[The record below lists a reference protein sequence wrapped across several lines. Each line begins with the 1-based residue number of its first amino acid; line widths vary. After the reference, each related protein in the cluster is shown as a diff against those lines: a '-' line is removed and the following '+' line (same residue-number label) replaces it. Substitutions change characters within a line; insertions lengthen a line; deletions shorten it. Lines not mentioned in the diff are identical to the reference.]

1 MHSSKRSPKQ
11 SPKQSPKRTIQIAF
25 AIFCLA
31 LLAAAPASARTTKKS
46 GHKATKTSVKS
57 GKHGKGKVRR
67 VARGAWKRHGQQG
80 IKEDRTRAIQSA
92 LIRER
97 YLDGD
102 VNGVWDTR
110 TQAAMQRFQS
120 DNGWQ
125 SKVLPDARALIKLGL
140 GPDHTGLL
148 NPETAAIPTISTTAG
163 KSSAGTGNIQQ

>member
-1 MHSSKRSPKQ
+1 LHSS
-11 SPKQSPKRTIQIAF
+11 KQSPKRTIQLVI

-31 LLAAAPASARTTKKS
+31 LLVAAPASARTTKKS
-46 GHKATKTSVKS
+46 GHKASGHATKTSVKS
-57 GKHGKGKVRR
+57 GKHAKGKNKVRR
-67 VARGAWKRHGQQG
+67 TRGAWKRHGQQG

-97 YLDGD
+97 YLAGD
-102 VNGVWDTR
+102 ANGVWDTR
-110 TQAAMQRFQS
+110 TQAAMQKFQS

-148 NPETAAIPTISTTAG
+148 NPETAVIPTVSTSAG
-163 KSSAGTGNIQQ
+163 KSSAGVGNIQQ

>member
-1 MHSSKRSPKQ
+1 M
-11 SPKQSPKRTIQIAF
+11 
-25 AIFCLA
+25 
-31 LLAAAPASARTTKKS
+31 
-46 GHKATKTSVKS
+46 
-57 GKHGKGKVRR
+57 RR